1 MDHIQFSCCH
11 LKMLLCHL
19 KCMLNVTYSLIAMQ
33 PPSCGSNAVE
43 RRRRDANNNKDG
55 GTPATIEVYSG
66 LYVNEATDIKGDV
79 SDDIARE
86 KVIGTLL
93 K

>member
-1 MDHIQFSCCH
+1 M
-11 LKMLLCHL
+11 
-19 KCMLNVTYSLIAMQ
+19 
-33 PPSCGSNAVE
+33 G
-43 RRRRDANNNKDG
+43 RRRRDADSDKDG

-93 K
+93 KWGPIKTEKQETFNMGNQIFQIFWSGVI

>member
-1 MDHIQFSCCH
+1 LVVF
-11 LKMLLCHL
+11 
-19 KCMLNVTYSLIAMQ
+19 Q
-33 PPSCGSNAVE
+33 PPSCGKSVVG
-43 RRRRDANNNKDG
+43 RQRRDTDGDKDG

-79 SDDIARE
+79 NDDIARE
-86 KVIGTLL
+86 KVIEASF

>member
-1 MDHIQFSCCH
+1 M
-11 LKMLLCHL
+11 
-19 KCMLNVTYSLIAMQ
+19 
-33 PPSCGSNAVE
+33 G
-43 RRRRDANNNKDG
+43 RRRRDADSDKDG

>member
-1 MDHIQFSCCH
+1 
-11 LKMLLCHL
+11 
-19 KCMLNVTYSLIAMQ
+19 MQ
-33 PPSCGSNAVE
+33 PPSCGNNSVK
-43 RRRRDANNNKDG
+43 RRRRDADSDKDG

-93 K
+93 KKGLLKQKKQEIFNMGNQILQIFWSGVI